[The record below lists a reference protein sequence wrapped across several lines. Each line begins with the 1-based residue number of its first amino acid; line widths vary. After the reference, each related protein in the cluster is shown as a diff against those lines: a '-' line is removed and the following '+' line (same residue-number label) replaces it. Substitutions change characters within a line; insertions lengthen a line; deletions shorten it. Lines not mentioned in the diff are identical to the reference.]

1 MKELISQKFE
11 EEGQDGWGAGGGGR
25 GRGEKK
31 KEKRNN
37 SMQ

>member
-11 EEGQDGWGAGGGGR
+11 EGQDGLGAGGGG
-25 GRGEKK
+25 GGEKK